1 MASEERDPRE
11 GVLLDIIMAF
21 PWYGV
26 LEVYEG
32 WIHSE
37 WMMGR

>member
-1 MASEERDPRE
+1 MDAEMQDPRE

-32 WIHSE
+32 WGHPE
-37 WMMGR
+37 WRMGR